1 MFLPQNDTKDK
12 HRRKR
17 KNVLVDTEIIKKKK
31 KWGSGDFSSG
41 RRDSN
46 PGSERSKPFFFLR
59 GEILMDTQLQ
69 AAWVVSDSYRLKPHD
84 GLLMRVSGVPQV
96 LLSNWLSV
104 AHLTLSPCRVN
115 PRCFS

>member
-46 PGSERSKPFFFLR
+46 PGSERSKPFFFYV
-59 GEILMDTQLQ
+59 GKTSWTPSSKQI
-69 AAWVVSDSYRLKPHD
+69 
-84 GLLMRVSGVPQV
+84 G
-96 LLSNWLSV
+96 
-104 AHLTLSPCRVN
+104 
-115 PRCFS
+115 